1 MSIDIPFADRYSLAI
16 LDSDYVASCSEEEL
30 KNAVHHFYLDT
41 YEVDQNAC
49 SSPRILLWLDS
60 KGESFAIAQQRWWQA
75 VTIEIQKY
83 DLAAIKVSRKYA
95 EAWKFAMHTP
105 EISHFAYASNRL
117 YVYTLSSLPQ
127 DFTQLSGAFGQF
139 FQFPIRKSG
148 DIIPYMT
155 SKVQTIT
162 TLNIDIQA
170 LRTQLIQ
177 AGITGVDRIVPF
189 GQAMD
194 MDMIW
199 DGRNLLD
206 TLTRIIR

>member
-1 MSIDIPFADRYSLAI
+1 MAIDIPFADRYSLAI

-60 KGESFAIAQQRWWQA
+60 KGESFTIAQQRWWQA

-95 EAWKFAMHTP
+95 EAWKFAMHIP

-117 YVYTLSSLPQ
+117 YVYTLSSLSQ
-127 DFTQLSGAFGQF
+127 DFPPAFRSLWSIL
-139 FQFPIRKSG
+139 P
-148 DIIPYMT
+148 IPYKEIRRYHSLHDFQGPNYYHT
-155 SKVQTIT
+155 KY
-162 TLNIDIQA
+162 
-170 LRTQLIQ
+170 RY
-177 AGITGVDRIVPF
+177 TGTPYSVNT
-189 GQAMD
+189 
-194 MDMIW
+194 
-199 DGRNLLD
+199 GRYHW
-206 TLTRIIR
+206 RR

>member
-1 MSIDIPFADRYSLAI
+1 MAIDIPFADRYSLAI
-16 LDSDYVASCSEEEL
+16 LDSEYVASCSEEEL

-41 YEVDQNAC
+41 YEIDQNAC
-49 SSPRILLWLDS
+49 SSPRVLFWLDS
-60 KGESFAIAQQRWWQA
+60 KGETFAIAQQRWWQA

-95 EAWKFAMHTP
+95 EAWKFAMYTP
-105 EISHFAYASNRL
+105 EICHFAYASNRL

-127 DFTQLSGAFGQF
+127 DLTQLSGTFGQF
-139 FQFPIRKSG
+139 FQYPIRKSE

-162 TLNIDIQA
+162 TLNMDIQA
-170 LRTQLIQ
+170 LRTHLIQ